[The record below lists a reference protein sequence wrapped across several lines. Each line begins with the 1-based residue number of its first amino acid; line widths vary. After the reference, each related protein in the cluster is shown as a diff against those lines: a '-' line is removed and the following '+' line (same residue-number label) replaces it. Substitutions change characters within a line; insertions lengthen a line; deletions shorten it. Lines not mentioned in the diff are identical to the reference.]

1 MKVLRNQ
8 DHDHAEGQRYH
19 SYPGVIASFPPT
31 CRAAVALGASI
42 LLPLFRELLQSI
54 LSVNL
59 TLVSLAQNEEVKNL
73 TEASINHNEEV
84 KRSAPGPR
92 SSWFLHS

>member
-8 DHDHAEGQRYH
+8 GHDHAEGQRYR
-19 SYPGVIASFPPT
+19 SYPGSDRVNPSDLPSSSGFGCVHPP
-31 CRAAVALGASI
+31 
-42 LLPLFRELLQSI
+42 PLFRELLQSI

-59 TLVSLAQNEEVKNL
+59 TLLSLAQNEEVKNL

-92 SSWFLHS
+92 SSWLLHS

>member
-1 MKVLRNQ
+1 MPR
-8 DHDHAEGQRYH
+8 G
-19 SYPGVIASFPPT
+19 IATAPMQVVMAASSPPT
-31 CRAAVALGASI
+31 CQAGASRASLI
-42 LLPLFRELLQSI
+42 VPLFRELLQSI